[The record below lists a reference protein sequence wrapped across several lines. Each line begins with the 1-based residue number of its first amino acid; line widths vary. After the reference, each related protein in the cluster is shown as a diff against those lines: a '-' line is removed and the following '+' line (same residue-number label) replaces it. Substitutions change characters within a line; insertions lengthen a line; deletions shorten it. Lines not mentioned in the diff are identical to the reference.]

1 MHARALDGSAISGS
15 WFGETTKFAERTS
28 WLNAVM
34 VMFTSLG
41 LTMFTAVI
49 IAGRCRASRW
59 RHRTRCG
66 RHWWRPRC
74 GRRGVDRGHPKH
86 A

>member
-49 IAGRCRASRW
+49 IAGR
-59 RHRTRCG
+59 
-66 RHWWRPRC
+66 
-74 GRRGVDRGHPKH
+74 
-86 A
+86 